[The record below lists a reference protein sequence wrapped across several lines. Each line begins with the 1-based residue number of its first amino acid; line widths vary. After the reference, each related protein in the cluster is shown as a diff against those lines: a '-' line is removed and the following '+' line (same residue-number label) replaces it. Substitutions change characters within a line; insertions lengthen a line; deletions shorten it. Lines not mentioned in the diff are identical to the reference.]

1 MVDRATLA
9 ATVLRRCDELAVF
22 SEVPGQLTRRSFSPP
37 MHDVHNTIAQWMGAA
52 GMAVRRDSVGNLI
65 GRYPARQ
72 PDAPVL
78 VIGSHL
84 DTVPNAGRY
93 DGVLGVMLGLALVEA
108 LGGRRLSYALE
119 VVGFMDEEGV
129 RFAIPF
135 IGSLGYVGALP
146 SDWLTRPDADGI
158 TLREAITSFGL
169 VADNAGRQA
178 ALPERALGYLE
189 FHIEQGPVLEHAGLP
204 VGVVEAIAG
213 ATRVQVTFH
222 GRAAHAGTTPMT
234 ARRDALAGA
243 AAFVLAAEHRAQGT
257 SGLVATVGQVT
268 VLPGA
273 SNVVPEA
280 AHLALDVRHA
290 NDAVRNDALATLQTE
305 AEEIAR
311 SRGLRVTWTTVADV
325 PAVRLDPLFVALLE
339 TATHEIGVPVRRLVS
354 GAGHDAMILARYL
367 PAAML
372 FLRCAEGISHHP
384 DERVTVDDIATALH
398 VGEVVLDLLDQRL
411 TAFQARSGTERG

>member
-1 MVDRATLA
+1 MVDRAALA
-9 ATVLRRCDELAVF
+9 ATVLRRCDELAAF

-37 MHDVHNTIAQWMGAA
+37 MHDVHNTIAQWMRAA
-52 GMAVRRDSVGNLI
+52 GMTVRRDSVGNLI

-129 RFAIPF
+129 RFAVPF
-135 IGSLGYVGALP
+135 IGSRGYVGALP
-146 SDWLTRPDADGI
+146 SDWLTRSDVDGI

-169 VADNAGRQA
+169 HAHNAGGQA
-178 ALPERALGYLE
+178 ALPDRALGYLE
-189 FHIEQGPVLEHAGLP
+189 FHIEQGPVLERAGLP

-213 ATRVQVTFH
+213 ATRAQVTFH

-234 ARRDALAGA
+234 ARHDALAGA
-243 AAFVLAAEHRAQGT
+243 AAFILAVERRAQVT
-257 SGLVATVGQVT
+257 PGLVATVGQVT

-280 AHLALDVRHA
+280 THLALDVRHA
-290 NDAVRNDALATLQTE
+290 DDGVRNDALVALQAD

-311 SRGLRVTWTTVADV
+311 SRGLRVTWTIVADV
-325 PAVRLDPLFVALLE
+325 PAVRLDPQFVALLE
-339 TATHEIGVPVRRLVS
+339 AATREVGVPVRRLVS
-354 GAGHDAMILARYL
+354 GAGHDAMILAQYL

-384 DERVTVDDIATALH
+384 DERVIVDDVATALH
-398 VGEVVLDLLDQRL
+398 VGQVMLDLLDQRL
-411 TAFQARSGTERG
+411 TAAQAQG